1 MNNLE
6 RQLDVAVQQY
16 NAVVKQNK
24 DLQKECNAYKKA
36 LKEILPYAMRLKT
49 NNDYRSL
56 EEVEHDIQQIVL
68 KINGVLNE

>member
-1 MNNLE
+1 MNSLRKQLE
-6 RQLDVAVQQY
+6 YTVQQY
-16 NAVVKQNK
+16 NAVVKQNR

-36 LKEILPYAMRLKT
+36 LKEILPYAIRLKT